1 MNTDDK
7 VLAMKVRHAFTK
19 SPLDI
24 SEMNVSCHSG
34 CIELTGKVRRPRNYP
49 GGSNLNVR
57 KELEILKQIARN
69 TGGVK
74 SLYADKVQVID

>member
-7 VLAMKVRHAFTK
+7 VLAMRVRQSFTK

-24 SEMNVSCHSG
+24 TEMNVSCYNG
-34 CIELTGKVRRPRNYP
+34 TIELTGKVKRPRNYP
-49 GGSNLNVR
+49 GGSLLNIR
-57 KELEILKQIARN
+57 KELEILNQLARN

-74 SLYADKVQVID
+74 SVYSDKVNIID